1 MDKLADYFIN
11 ILFDYIWNNTIVL
24 RCSLVMLLIIIFII
38 YQKRTEVYNALF
50 PITYDKLCL
59 KIGTILNK
67 NKNLF
72 REFGPNSS
80 INSEKDPIKQDLKLW
95 RSIKTNEILPN
106 NKEIRNL
113 IEDNDKIISSTDK
126 SLFQKMLNHIIAFE
140 AHCLDESIDY
150 RNFQF
155 PIEFEKFIY
164 LKCEYL
170 NRKQIEKITKWIKN
184 KFLGKKSKQLEIKSV
199 CIFGSIFKAQYKDI
213 NDIDILIFSEIFEK
227 KDILKFAISL
237 EKTKKE
243 FACKF
248 KKELNCTLFTK
259 SEKNGYKEFLEKID
273 IKKEL

>member
-38 YQKRTEVYNALF
+38 YQKRTEVCNALF

-95 RSIKTNEILPN
+95 RNIKTNEILPN

-140 AHCLDESIDY
+140 AHCLD
-150 RNFQF
+150 
-155 PIEFEKFIY
+155 
-164 LKCEYL
+164 
-170 NRKQIEKITKWIKN
+170 
-184 KFLGKKSKQLEIKSV
+184 
-199 CIFGSIFKAQYKDI
+199 
-213 NDIDILIFSEIFEK
+213 
-227 KDILKFAISL
+227 
-237 EKTKKE
+237 
-243 FACKF
+243 
-248 KKELNCTLFTK
+248 
-259 SEKNGYKEFLEKID
+259 
-273 IKKEL
+273 